1 MNEMKTIALLV
12 LIVAAVP
19 AFAAESLVVADA
31 IPGRR
36 GICVTEMDG
45 GERVEIPVTVLGTIG
60 SGAPEGEIILVR
72 LDDPRFEETGIIAGM
87 SGSPVYLDG
96 KLLGALAYGWGFAK
110 EPIGGVTP
118 FERMLRI
125 EGAPT
130 GPASAASRPAMTE
143 MLAAASDGT
152 LGTVLADWLV
162 PERTGSIQPLPMT
175 LATGGWWTPTSGNWM
190 AEAWRRLGWMANAG
204 GAGRSDDSGAAI
216 APGNMV
222 AGVLVDGDATL
233 AAAGTVTE
241 VRDDRVWAFGHSSLG
256 LGNANLPMARA
267 NVIAVL
273 PSFQNSFK
281 FFSVGSEIGALVADR
296 KDGIVGRLGQKA
308 PMVPTT
314 VRANGRSYNFRIV
327 RHPLLMPLFAA
338 YLTQAS
344 HGVVGR
350 VAGGQTVSIR
360 TSIRYPDLEP
370 VVVNAN
376 FAGDQAVSDA
386 ATFTAMALAYL
397 ENTPFVAPEAESI
410 DIEIESVE
418 EIRSATIVEIVPDR
432 RVVRPGELLDVRFRI
447 KPYKGREEI
456 RTLTLAVPEGLAD
469 GKLDLVGSDGA
480 AWTAYDLTMRPLRP
494 SSFADE
500 VRLLN
505 SLEPSTMIVA
515 ALERPG
521 VGMALAGGSVSA
533 PAGIVLQVQSALGP
547 NLETVAHTVFAK
559 TQAPMPV
566 PVFGAQRISLT
577 VRSSPKSQER

>member
-1 MNEMKTIALLV
+1 MNELKTIALLV
-12 LIVAAVP
+12 LMTAAIP
-19 AFAAESLVVADA
+19 AFAAESLGIADA
-31 IPGRR
+31 TPGRR
-36 GICVTEMDG
+36 GVCVTEMDG

-60 SGAPEGEIILVR
+60 SGAPDGEIILIR

-125 EGAPT
+125 EGAPNRPT
-130 GPASAASRPAMTE
+130 AAASRPAMTE
-143 MLAAASDGT
+143 MLTAASDGK
-152 LGTVLADWLV
+152 LGPILADWLV
-162 PERTGSIQPLPMT
+162 PERSGSVQPLPMT
-175 LATGGWWTPTSGNWM
+175 LATGGWWTPSSGSWM

-204 GAGRSDDSGAAI
+204 GAGRSDNSGAAL
-216 APGNMV
+216 APGDMV
-222 AGVLVDGDATL
+222 AGVFVDGDAIL
-233 AAAGTVTE
+233 SAAGTVTE
-241 VRDDRVWAFGHSSLG
+241 VRGDRVWAFGHSSFG
-256 LGNANLPMARA
+256 LGNTNLPMARA

-273 PSFQNSFK
+273 PSLQNSFK
-281 FFSVGSEIGALVADR
+281 FFGVGPEIGALVADR

-314 VRANGRSYNFRIV
+314 VRVNGRSYNFRIV

-338 YLTQAS
+338 YVTQAS
-344 HGVVGR
+344 HGTLGR
-350 VAGGQTVSIR
+350 VVGGQTVGVR
-360 TSIRYPDLEP
+360 TTILYPDLDP
-370 VVVNAN
+370 VVVSAT
-376 FAGDQAVSDA
+376 FSGDQALSDA
-386 ATFTAMALAYL
+386 SSFTAMALAYL

-432 RVVRPGELLDVRFRI
+432 RIVRPGELLDVRFRI

-456 RTLTLAVPEGLAD
+456 STLTLKIPEGLTD

-480 AWTAYDLTMRPLRP
+480 AWTAYDLMMRPLRP
-494 SSFADE
+494 ASFADE

-505 SLEPSTMIVA
+505 SLEPSTVIVA
-515 ALERPG
+515 ALERPD
-521 VGMALAGGSVSA
+521 VGMELAGGSISA

-547 NLETVAHTVFAK
+547 NLKTTAHTIFAK
-559 TQAPMPV
+559 TQATMPM

-577 VRSSPKSQER
+577 VRSSPKPQER